1 MGGVKLHMCVSFGNV
16 ALATQQ
22 HFTEYKFYKIN
33 SWNEILYHIYQP
45 NFFTKTFWYVINET
59 KQD

>member
-45 NFFTKTFWYVINET
+45 NFFY
-59 KQD
+59 